1 VHKSFCP
8 VCQKESSVKLSDDF
22 VQIDNRLG
30 AKSLYQGTELS
41 CTRTPIVRF
50 SLCGRAGSRGKNTR
64 MLLDFTSQISQDSDC
79 ITILSVHPSMKS
91 RLGKRSHENVAEDAF
106 CCKLRGHSFGPQ
118 DVTDQE
124 KVEGNNSN
132 PILDNDNGIMR
143 DMKTPCVENTE
154 RTRRRNELKKDNLY
168 TLQRLLNSAK
178 LDLAIASD
186 SDCESDCES
195 EY

>member
-1 VHKSFCP
+1 MP
-8 VCQKESSVKLSDDF
+8 
-22 VQIDNRLG
+22 
-30 AKSLYQGTELS
+30 
-41 CTRTPIVRF
+41 
-50 SLCGRAGSRGKNTR
+50 
-64 MLLDFTSQISQDSDC
+64 LDFTSQISQDSDC